1 QHWFWGV
8 IAENRALYRDVL
20 IAALLINLFAL
31 AMPLFV
37 MNVYD
42 RVVPN
47 NAIETLWVLA
57 AGVLVV
63 LVGDLVLRTMRGHF
77 VDLAGGRIDV
87 KLSARIMERVL
98 GLRLE
103 E

>member
-1 QHWFWGV
+1 AGWDDTRSVARVVFPELGEAAVDMPVAELAARYSGRAIYLRPRFRFDARSPMVRPARAQHWFWGV

-42 RVVPN
+42 
-47 NAIETLWVLA
+47 
-57 AGVLVV
+57 
-63 LVGDLVLRTMRGHF
+63 
-77 VDLAGGRIDV
+77 
-87 KLSARIMERVL
+87 
-98 GLRLE
+98 
-103 E
+103 

>member
-1 QHWFWGV
+1 MQ
-8 IAENRALYRDVL
+8 R
-20 IAALLINLFAL
+20 INLFAL

-57 AGVLVV
+57 IASPCPG
-63 LVGDLVLRTMRGHF
+63 
-77 VDLAGGRIDV
+77 
-87 KLSARIMERVL
+87 
-98 GLRLE
+98 
-103 E
+103 